1 MIRDIQDEILRLKKE
16 KNITI
21 LAHSYQAKE
30 ILEIADYT
38 GDSFMLSMAA
48 KKGLGDTVI
57 MCGVHFM
64 AETVKILSPEKK
76 VILANE
82 NAGCTMADQ
91 IDSDVVRQLKEM
103 YPDYKVVCY
112 INTTADVKTVSDVC
126 VTSSSAVQIVEKMD
140 GDKILFLP
148 DANLGRYVGE
158 QVKNKTVKCF
168 SGCCPIHDSV
178 TVSDVNR
185 AREQYPNAL
194 LLVHPECSP
203 EVCALADY
211 VGSTSGI
218 MNYAK
223 DSYQEEFII
232 GTEISIAESLSY
244 ELPNKKIHV
253 LTDKLICPN
262 MKVTTL
268 MDVLKAVNGGGLEIN
283 MDEQTIAKARGCI
296 DEMIRLGN

>member
-48 KKGLGDTVI
+48 KKSSGDTVI

-126 VTSSSAVQIVEKMD
+126 VTSSSAVKIVEKMD

>member
-1 MIRDIQDEILRLKKE
+1 MIREIQDEILKLKKE

-38 GDSFMLSMAA
+38 GDSFQLSVAA
-48 KKGLGDTVI
+48 KKNSGDTVI

-82 NAGCTMADQ
+82 TAGCTMADQ

-126 VTSSSAVQIVEKMD
+126 VTSSSAVKIVEKMD
-140 GDKILFLP
+140 ADKILFLP

-178 TVSDVNR
+178 TVADVKR
-185 AREQYPNAL
+185 AKEQYPNAL

-218 MNYAK
+218 INYAK
-223 DSYQEEFII
+223 ESEAKEFII
-232 GTEISIAESLSY
+232 GTEISIAETLSY
-244 ELPNKKIHV
+244 DLPDKQIHV
-253 LTDKLICPN
+253 LTNKLICPN

-268 MDVLKAVNGGGLEIN
+268 MDVLKAVKGGGLEIK
-283 MDEQTIAKARGCI
+283 MDKETIEKARGCI